1 MHRHLAC
8 FALVTAL
15 AAHAQEATPPA
26 WSVNSPP
33 GPKTEATIDTR
44 TGTWMAVDVSPD
56 GRTLVFDLLGDLYLL
71 PIAGGEAKPLTHSM
85 AWEMQPRF
93 SPDGKQIAFI
103 SDAGGGDNVWVM
115 GADGS
120 GARAVTQEKTRLLG
134 NPVWHPGGQYI
145 AARKHFV
152 GTRSLGSG
160 EIWLYH
166 VDGGKA
172 NAGVQLNEKPNWQ
185 KDRGE
190 PALSPDGRWLYWSQ
204 DTTPGDD
211 FEYNKNSRAEIFRIY
226 RQSLDD
232 GSVEPFVTGAGG
244 AIRPQPAPD
253 GKQLAFVRRVDGI
266 STLFVKDLVSGRER
280 AVWGPLTRDMQE
292 SWSVH
297 GVYPGFA
304 WLPGSREVVIWA
316 GGQLWRVDVAK
327 GSAAAIPFHVSDTRE
342 LRQPVR
348 PPAATDVAADAFDV
362 KQLRWAEVAPDGQRV
377 VFGALGS
384 LYLRDLKQGQPQRIA
399 TPAGA
404 FAYYPSFSRDGKQLV
419 YASWHDDE
427 LGRIRLRD
435 LASGKDTVLTPE
447 PGTYTAPRLS
457 PDGRWVAYT
466 KVRGGHLTAPWGG
479 QGAGLYVA
487 PVDGRSPPQRLTT
500 DGEAPQ
506 WSAGSDA
513 VFFTRRSRKDEVDTE
528 RSLVRLRLADRV
540 QTVVAT
546 SQGATEFALSP
557 DGRWLGFVEGFKAHV
572 VSLPQTGKPVALAP
586 GMEALPVRTLASD
599 AGQYLHWSG
608 DSQRLHH
615 MQGHELVT
623 TPLAAGANA
632 TRQPLGFKHASDT
645 PQGAPIALVGARLV
659 TMGGERS
666 DEVIDDGTVVVHGA
680 RIIAIGPRASTPV
693 PAGATPINVQGA
705 TIVPGFIDAH
715 WHGAMAEAQMV
726 PQRSW
731 VDYASLAFG
740 LTTLHDPSNRS
751 GDIFTHAEMQRAG
764 LVTGPRIYSTGAILY
779 GAKGDLHAK
788 IDTLD
793 DALMH
798 LKRMKAAGAISVKS
812 YNQPRRDQRQ
822 MILEAARQTGMM
834 VVPEGGSLF
843 QMNMT
848 MLIDGHTSIEHA
860 LPVAQ
865 VYDDVKQLWRQAP
878 TGYTPTLGVAYG
890 GLDGEHYWYARTD
903 VWRHPLLARYVPRGI
918 LQSRAVRR
926 ETAPEEDFNVL
937 TVARTA
943 HELAQVGVKANIGAH
958 GQREGLAAHWEL
970 WTFAAGGMSPL
981 EALQTATINPARQ
994 FGLEQDLG
1002 SLAVGKLADLVVIQG
1017 DVLADIRQSDRIGY
1031 VMQNGRLYALPGMDE
1046 VAPRQR
1052 LRAAFFFEGDGA
1064 DTPVEIEG
1072 EAHTRCVGH

>member
-1 MHRHLAC
+1 MA
-8 FALVTAL
+8 AV
-15 AAHAQEATPPA
+15 AAHAQTASSPA
-26 WSVNSPP
+26 WDVNNPP
-33 GPKTEATIDTR
+33 GPKAEAVIDAR
-44 TGTWMAVDVSPD
+44 TGTWMAVDASPD
-56 GRTLVFDLLGDLYLL
+56 GRTLVFDLLGDLYVL

-115 GADGS
+115 NVDGS
-120 GARAVTQEKTRLLG
+120 GARVVTQEKTRLLG
-134 NPVWHPGGQYI
+134 NPVWHPSGQYI

-166 VDGGKA
+166 LGGGST

-185 KDRGE
+185 KDLGE

-204 DTTPGDD
+204 DATPGTD

-232 GSVEPFVTGAGG
+232 GSVEPYVTGAGG

-280 AVWGPLTRDMQE
+280 AVWGPLERDMQE
-292 SWSVH
+292 AWSVH
-297 GVYPGFA
+297 GVYPSFT

-316 GGQLWRVDVAK
+316 RGQLWRVDMAK
-327 GSAAAIPFHVSDTRE
+327 GTAHVIPFHVKDSRE

-348 PPAATDVAADAFDV
+348 PPGATDVAADTFDV
-362 KQLRWAEVAPDGQRV
+362 KQLRWAEVAPDGQRMA
-377 VFGALGS
+377 FGALGS
-384 LYLRDLKQGQPQRIA
+384 LYLRDLRGAPSGQPQRIA

-404 FAYYPSFSRDGKQLV
+404 LAYYPSFSRDGRQLV
-419 YASWHDDE
+419 YASWQDDA
-427 LGRIRLRD
+427 LGRIRLRE
-435 LASGKDTVLTPE
+435 LASGKETVLTPT

-466 KVRGGHLTAPWGG
+466 KVRGGRLTAPWGG
-479 QGAGLYVA
+479 QDGGLYVA
-487 PVDGRSPPQRLTT
+487 PVDGRSPPQRLTPS
-500 DGEAPQ
+500 GEAPQ
-506 WSAGSDA
+506 WGAGSDA
-513 VFFTRRSRKDEVDTE
+513 IYFTRYSHKDEVDTE

-572 VSLPQTGKPVALAP
+572 VPLPQTGKPVALSP
-586 GMEALPVRTLASD
+586 TMDALPVRTLASD

-608 DSQRLHH
+608 DSTRLHH
-615 MQGHELVT
+615 MQGDVLVT
-623 TPLAAGANA
+623 TPLAADASA
-632 TRQPLGFKHASDT
+632 TRQPMGFKQATDT

-659 TMGGERS
+659 TLRGERS
-666 DEVIDDGTVVVHGA
+666 DEVIDDGTVIVHGA
-680 RIIAIGPRASTPV
+680 RITAIGPRASTPV
-693 PAGATPINVQGA
+693 PAGATTVDVKGA

-715 WHGAMAEAQMV
+715 WHGAMAESQMV
-726 PQRSW
+726 PQQSW

-740 LTTLHDPSNRS
+740 VTTLHDPSNRS

-764 LVTGPRIYSTGAILY
+764 LVTGPRVYSTGAILY
-779 GAKGDLHAK
+779 GAKGDLHAR

-822 MILEAARQTGMM
+822 MVLEAARQTGMM

-843 QMNMT
+843 QMNMS

-865 VYDDVKQLWRQAP
+865 VYDDVKQLWGQVA

-943 HELAQVGVKANIGAH
+943 HELVQAGVKANIGAH

-970 WTFAAGGMSPL
+970 WTFVAGGMSPL

-994 FGLEQDLG
+994 FGLERDLG
-1002 SLAVGKLADLVVIQG
+1002 SLDVGKLADLVVIQG
-1017 DVLADIRQSDRIGY
+1017 DVLADIRQSDRIGH

-1046 VAPRQR
+1046 VAPRKKA
-1052 LRAAFFFEGDGA
+1052 RAAFFFEGDGA
-1064 DTPVEIEG
+1064 DTPVDIEG